1 MKIECVRREFSFNGV
16 RLPDPNP
23 SMTID
28 QVRDCYCQV
37 YPEIT
42 TAVVEGPEAVGSKL
56 IYRFIRAVG
65 TKG

>member
-1 MKIECVRREFSFNGV
+1 MKIERVRREFSFNGV

-28 QVRDCYCQV
+28 QVRDRYCQV

-56 IYRFIRAVG
+56 VYRFICAVG